1 MSGIYI
7 HIPFCSKACHYCDFH
22 FSTSLK
28 SKEKVINGIVN
39 EINLR
44 KNDFKLAFSSL
55 YFGGGTPSIL
65 KKEDLNKI
73 IDALKEQI
81 KFENLKE
88 ITIEINPEDISSRKL
103 EQYRELG
110 FNRLSIGVQSM
121 DNKYL
126 KWMNRSHSKNQ
137 IVQAINIC
145 KSVGF
150 SNLSLDFIYG
160 LPTHFK
166 RDYKTELLELIE
178 LNPTHISCYH
188 LTIEKG
194 TYFEYLKNKNK
205 FIEIEDDKSE
215 EEFLWISNA
224 LKMANFNHYEIS
236 SFSKK
241 GYDSFHNSNY
251 WKQRPYVG
259 IGPSAHSFSSKK
271 RRWNIS
277 NNNTYC
283 NNIKT
288 NKTYFDEEI
297 LSALDIFNERIML
310 GLRTEKGVKINEVSN
325 YINKNQR
332 KIFQNK
338 LDNLIN
344 DGLVIL
350 KDKVIKIPQNKWL
363 MSEYV
368 SRELFILK

>member
-44 KNDFKLAFSSL
+44 KNDFKLDFSSL

-145 KSVGF
+145 NSVGF

>member
-1 MSGIYI
+1 
-7 HIPFCSKACHYCDFH
+7 
-22 FSTSLK
+22 
-28 SKEKVINGIVN
+28 
-39 EINLR
+39 
-44 KNDFKLAFSSL
+44 
-55 YFGGGTPSIL
+55 
-65 KKEDLNKI
+65 
-73 IDALKEQI
+73 
-81 KFENLKE
+81 
-88 ITIEINPEDISSRKL
+88 
-103 EQYRELG
+103 
-110 FNRLSIGVQSM
+110 
-121 DNKYL
+121 
-126 KWMNRSHSKNQ
+126 
-137 IVQAINIC
+137 
-145 KSVGF
+145 
-150 SNLSLDFIYG
+150 
-160 LPTHFK
+160 
-166 RDYKTELLELIE
+166 
-178 LNPTHISCYH
+178 

-310 GLRTEKGVKINEVSN
+310 GLRTEKGVKINEVSK